1 VKTAIIFLPG
11 FVDALITT
19 LTIYSKFDL
28 KIISV
33 IYLNKARMLLK
44 SSMPCRPRKQFLADL
59 KENVPP
65 GHIAIF
71 NNKHDRWYRP
81 FHIIPKDDILNS
93 VKRSVRRGTLTERSA
108 NFVIKKLNDT
118 TRTGTQEYELHT
130 SNSELISYFNIY

>member
-1 VKTAIIFLPG
+1 MPRYCV
-11 FVDALITT
+11 
-19 LTIYSKFDL
+19 SKFDL
-28 KIISV
+28 KITSV
-33 IYLNKARMLLK
+33 IYLNKPQMLLK
-44 SSMPCRPRKQFLADL
+44 SSMSCRPRKQFLADL

-81 FHIIPKDDILNS
+81 FHIIPKDDILHS
-93 VKRSVRRGTLTERSA
+93 VNRSLRRGTLSERSA

-130 SNSELISYFNIY
+130 SNPELISYFNIY